1 MKKKQ
6 LIFKFHNPNTPE
18 ETAEIFLAALVAANT
33 EKIEEDILHNIEKE
47 KVHRQRNA
55 SALSARI

>member
-6 LIFKFHNPNTPE
+6 LIFKFHNPNTAE
-18 ETAEIFLAALVAANT
+18 ETAEVFLAALVAANSK
-33 EKIEEDILHNIEKE
+33 KIEEDIIHNIEKE
-47 KVHRQRNA
+47 KARRQRNI